1 MASDRQPDS
10 PPDDRRSD
18 RPADDGA
25 ADHGAAAPSGP
36 PRFDAAFRRQ
46 LAQLFAWRRDVR
58 RFRTDPLPEGTLDAL
73 IREATLAPSVGYS
86 QPWRFVTV
94 RDPDRRAAIVANFER
109 RNAEALSAY
118 TGARA
123 EAYAGLKLSGL
134 REAPEHLAVFAAET
148 TERGHGL
155 GRQTM
160 PETLRYSVVTA
171 VYTFWLAARAE
182 GIGVGWVSIL
192 DPEEVRRALE
202 VPESWTLVAYL
213 CVGYPLEEHGDPELA
228 RHGWEV
234 RADDAE
240 VVVRR

>member
-1 MASDRQPDS
+1 MSRESASDTTDS
-10 PPDDRRSD
+10 A
-18 RPADDGA
+18 PAC
-25 ADHGAAAPSGP
+25 GP
-36 PRFDAAFRRQ
+36 PRFDAGFRRQ
-46 LAQLFAWRRDVR
+46 LAELFAWRRDVR
-58 RFRTDPLPEGTLDAL
+58 RFRTDPLPDGALDAL

-94 RDPDRRAAIVANFER
+94 RDPARREAIVANFER
-109 RNAEALSAY
+109 CNAEALAAY
-118 TGARA
+118 SGERA
-123 EAYAGLKLSGL
+123 ATYAGLKLSGL
-134 REAPEHLAVFAAET
+134 REAPEHLAVFAAEA

-171 VYTFWLAARAE
+171 VYTLWLAARAE

-192 DPEEVRRALE
+192 DPEAVGRTLA

-213 CVGYPLEEHGDPELA
+213 CVGYPREEHSDPELA

-234 RADDAE
+234 RADDAD
-240 VVVRR
+240 VIVRR

>member
-1 MASDRQPDS
+1 MTQNARPD
-10 PPDDRRSD
+10 PDAHPEIDAATQR
-18 RPADDGA
+18 GA
-25 ADHGAAAPSGP
+25 EESRDTGAP

-46 LAQLFAWRRDVR
+46 LADLFAWRRDVR
-58 RFRTDPLPEGTLDAL
+58 RFRHDPLPDGALDAL

-94 RDPDRRAAIVANFER
+94 RDPDRRAEIARNFER
-109 RNAEALSAY
+109 RNAEALGAY
-118 TGARA
+118 SGERART
-123 EAYAGLKLSGL
+123 YAGLKLSGL
-134 REAPEHLAVFAAET
+134 REAPEHLAVFAAEA

-171 VYTFWLAARAE
+171 VYTLWLAARAE

-192 DPEEVRRALE
+192 DPDAVGRTLA

-213 CVGYPLEEHGDPELA
+213 CIGYPQEEHSDPELA
-228 RHGWEV
+228 RHGWEA

-240 VVVRR
+240 VIVRR

>member
-1 MASDRQPDS
+1 MPPNTAAGQPDQ
-10 PPDDRRSD
+10 DTQ
-18 RPADDGA
+18 ADV
-25 ADHGAAAPSGP
+25 P

-46 LAQLFAWRRDVR
+46 LAELFAWRRDVR
-58 RFRTDPLPEGTLDAL
+58 RFRPDPLPAGALDAL

-94 RDPDRRAAIVANFER
+94 RDPGRRAAVVRNFER
-109 RNAEALSAY
+109 CNAAALAAY
-118 TGARA
+118 SGDRA
-123 EAYAGLKLSGL
+123 ETYAGLKLSGL

-148 TERGHGL
+148 TDRGHGL

-171 VYTFWLAARAE
+171 VYTLWLAARAE

-192 DPEEVRRALE
+192 DPEDVQRTLE
-202 VPESWTLVAYL
+202 VPENWTLVAYL
-213 CVGYPLEEHGDPELA
+213 CIGYPREEHSDPELA

-240 VVVRR
+240 VIVRR